1 MAKNPTPEEL
11 DLREAEQE
19 ERQIHRAI
27 GGMIDESDTEVFRY
41 GSAKND
47 DEVEPDPEDDG
58 DHSLEEPDED
68 IAGGEPEQEQQAPSE
83 DEAEDGEP
91 EAEPEQEEPGAQQ
104 PQRDERSERFV
115 PSYRLREEAEA
126 RQRAERELADMRARQ
141 QQYQP
146 PPPPQFQPQPQKP
159 DLFVDPDAHTAWV
172 QQQTLLAARAQNME
186 MSLASA
192 AEEHGDD
199 YQYVYRT
206 LASAVQRNDPAAQ
219 QVVAAV
225 LSSANPGRALMR
237 WGEPLLQERQDRE
250 ENTHREWLR
259 DRYGIDAEQ
268 LEQRGSGQRAPRQA
282 TPPRRGMP
290 SLNSAAGN
298 GRLMSRP
305 RDNMGGLSNSDE
317 DIFNDVFDKIER

>member
-1 MAKNPTPEEL
+1 
-11 DLREAEQE
+11 
-19 ERQIHRAI
+19 
-27 GGMIDESDTEVFRY
+27 MIDESDREIFRY
-41 GSAKND
+41 GTAKTD
-47 DEVEPDPEDDG
+47 DQVEPDPEDDS

-83 DEAEDGEP
+83 DEPEDGEP
-91 EAEPEQEEPGAQQ
+91 EAEPEQREPSTQQ

-146 PPPPQFQPQPQKP
+146 PPQPQPQQPKP
-159 DLFVDPDAHTAWV
+159 DLFVDPDAHTAWTI
-172 QQQTLLAARAQNME
+172 QQSLLANRAQNME
-186 MSLASA
+186 MSLAAA

-206 LASAVQRNDPAAQ
+206 LAGAVQRNDPAAQ
-219 QVVAAV
+219 QVVASI

-237 WGEPLLQERQDRE
+237 WGEPLLQDRQEQYRAER
-250 ENTHREWLR
+250 REWLQTEEGQQILR
-259 DRYGIDAEQ
+259 EVYGDGLA
-268 LEQRGSGQRAPRQA
+268 LGQRAPRQA

-298 GRLMSRP
+298 GRVMQRP
-305 RDNMGGLSNSDE
+305 RDDAGGLENSDE
-317 DIFNDVFDKIER
+317 AIFNDVFSPIRR